1 MPGPIQEIIRHSDL
15 IAAMTWRTFQQRYKG
30 TFGGPVWAVCS
41 PLLMI
46 TVYTIVFSVF
56 LKIRFGQKDTP
67 LQFAMYLLCG
77 MLPWIALSESLS
89 GGVVVIKNNANLVK
103 RVIFP
108 LEVLPLNLVL
118 ASVMQQTIG
127 SLFLLPLLF
136 LEAGRLHWT
145 LLFFPVF
152 LSLQVLLIVGFN
164 WILSSLSV
172 YIPDTVQF
180 MNVLLP
186 LWMLCTPIFYPE
198 SLVPPDFA
206 FLLKINPMAG
216 LIKLY
221 RETMIHGQIPG
232 LGVWLW
238 GGIPCLASFFL
249 GYIVFGKL
257 KKGFADVL

>member
-1 MPGPIQEIIRHSDL
+1 MSEVIRTLFRHSDL
-15 IAAMTWRTFQQRYKG
+15 VATMTWRTFQERYKG
-30 TFGGPVWAVCS
+30 SLGGPVWAVCS

-46 TVYTIVFSVF
+46 TVYTIVFSLF

-103 RVIFP
+103 RVLFP
-108 LEVLPLNLVL
+108 LEILPLNLVL
-118 ASVMQQTIG
+118 ANVMQQTIG
-127 SLFLLPLLF
+127 SVFLLPLLF

-145 LLFFPVF
+145 LLFFPLF
-152 LSLQVLLIVGFN
+152 LSLQILLIVGLS

-172 YIPDTVQF
+172 YVPDTAQVV
-180 MNVLLP
+180 NVLLP

-198 SLVPPDFA
+198 SLVPPDFV
-206 FLLKINPMAG
+206 FILRINPMAG

-221 RETMIHGQIPG
+221 RETMIHGRIPG
-232 LGVWLW
+232 LATWLW
-238 GGIPCLASFFL
+238 GGIPCLVFFFL
-249 GYIVFGKL
+249 GYIVFTRL